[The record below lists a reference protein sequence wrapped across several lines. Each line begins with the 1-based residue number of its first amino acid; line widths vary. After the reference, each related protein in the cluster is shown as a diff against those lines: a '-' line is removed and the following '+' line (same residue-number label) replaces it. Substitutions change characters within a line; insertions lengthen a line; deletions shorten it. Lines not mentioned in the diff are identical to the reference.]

1 MMATFALPT
10 ARRFVVAG
18 AVAVAL
24 TVLAGASTPAAGAR
38 STAPSPLVR
47 VVVTSAT
54 GWSAAAAAVIA
65 AGGTVLDRFPL
76 VGGVGADLPLDAVLA
91 PSYVVA
97 PDRPMTPVQAD
108 VPSGA
113 VSTVRETLGLGP
125 ADDEPDG
132 GGVTIAVVDT
142 GVADVPD
149 LAGRVTH
156 LDVTG
161 EGRGDGYGHGTLVA
175 GLIAGDGSLSGGAYT
190 GVAPGAQVL
199 DVRVAGDDGSSSLLR
214 VLRGLQAVANRSE
227 VDVVNLSLT
236 SGSPLP
242 YQLDPLTRALEQLWR
257 QGMVVVV
264 PAGNGGAIGSPG
276 LDPVLLTVG
285 GLVENG
291 TAGRT
296 DDTVAA
302 WSARGPAAQG
312 VAKPDL
318 VAPGASLIGT
328 SAPGSVAEAAQWRT
342 DVPSGYAAASGT
354 SFATAVTSGAAAVLL
369 GERDLT
375 PDQVKQLVTGT
386 AYRSAAL
393 ADRDAAGWGGLD
405 LAAALAA
412 AAPVASGPASAVG
425 PPGQRQRM
433 GAGAARPQWAASNWA
448 ASNWAASNWAASNW
462 AASNW
467 AASNWAASNWAASNW
482 G

>member
-1 MMATFALPT
+1 MMDTATLPP
-10 ARRFVVAG
+10 ARRLALAG

-24 TVLAGASTPAAGAR
+24 SVLNGALSPTGEATRQDAAG
-38 STAPSPLVR
+38 PLVR

-54 GWSAAAAAVIA
+54 GWSDAAAAVIA
-65 AGGTVLDRFPL
+65 AGGTVLDELPL
-76 VGGVGADLPLDAVLA
+76 VGGVSADLPRDAMLA
-91 PSYVVA
+91 PTYVVA
-97 PDRPMTPVQAD
+97 PDRPMTPVQTD
-108 VPSGA
+108 DPGGA
-113 VSTVRETLGLGP
+113 VSTARGTLGLGP
-125 ADDEPDG
+125 VGALPDG
-132 GGVTIAVVDT
+132 SGVTVAVVDT

-149 LAGRVTH
+149 LAGRLSH
-156 LDVTG
+156 LDLPG
-161 EGRGDGYGHGTLVA
+161 ERRGDGYGHGTLIA
-175 GLIAGDGSLSGGAYT
+175 GLIAGDGSLSGGAYA
-190 GVAPGAQVL
+190 GVAPGARVL
-199 DVRVAGDDGSSSLLR
+199 DVRVAGDDGSSSLVR
-214 VLRGLQAVANRSE
+214 VLRGLQAVANRPE

-257 QGMVVVV
+257 QGVVVIV

-285 GLVENG
+285 GLAEAG
-291 TAGRT
+291 TADRT
-296 DDTVAA
+296 DDTVAT
-302 WSARGPAAQG
+302 WSSRGPAAQG

-328 SAPGSVAEAAQWRT
+328 AAPGSVAAAAQWRT
-342 DVPSGYAAASGT
+342 DVPPGYAAGSGT

-369 GERDLT
+369 GERALA
-375 PDQVKQLVTGT
+375 PDQVKQLVTQT

-393 ADRDAAGWGGLD
+393 ADRDAAGSGGLD
-405 LAAALAA
+405 LGAALV
-412 AAPVASGPASAVG
+412 APAPGDIAPAPG
-425 PPGQRQRM
+425 WDRPGQRT
-433 GAGAARPQWAASNWA
+433 GPAAGAARPEWAASSWAASNWA
-448 ASNWAASNWAASNW
+448 ASSW